1 MKENILKTKSFD
13 FAVLILRLSNNIKVD
28 HREFDVSRQ
37 LIRSGTAIGA
47 HVRNAE
53 QAESKKDFIHKL
65 SIALKEAN
73 ETLYWLEL
81 LEAAGMLNKNDNT
94 TAASN
99 CEELIR
105 LLTASIIT
113 SKSRYMNN
121 QNIKT

>member
-13 FAVLILRLSNNIKVD
+13 FTVLILRLSNNIKVD

-47 HVRNAE
+47 HVREAE

-94 TAASN
+94 TAATN
-99 CEELIR
+99 CAELIR

-113 SKSRYMNN
+113 TKSRYMNN